1 MAPLRPEIPN
11 SKFKIPNARM
21 NPPVGYRPGIHA
33 AAVLAAAFTLP
44 LLYVGGSVTTYR
56 VGMAVPDWPTTFQE
70 NMFLYNFWDAPFGVR
85 VEHVHRLYGAAVGLA
100 TILLATSLLLFEPRR
115 WVKGLG
121 LLALA
126 LVVAQGVLGGL
137 RVIRVS
143 TLLAAVHGCTGQAFF
158 GLLVALC
165 VFTGRDWSTRGSPTS
180 DPGRLRLACALGLVL
195 VYTQILAGG
204 WLRHFATPSSLWLH
218 SALAAA
224 VWVCSGWLALT
235 VHSRRREVAR
245 LVGPSWWLAVTVT
258 AQVLLGISAL
268 VLLWP
273 LDGTARPV
281 LALQAA
287 IRTGHQTNAAILFAA
302 SIVLTLRSFR
312 HLAGAAEAAG
322 TRPGDTPV
330 GRPEPAA
337 LDWEAVV

>member
-1 MAPLRPEIPN
+1 MN
-11 SKFKIPNARM
+11 ST
-21 NPPVGYRPGIHA
+21 VGYRPGIHA
-33 AAVLAAAFTLP
+33 VAVFAAAFTLP

-70 NMFLYNFWDAPFGVR
+70 NMFLYDFWNAPFGVR
-85 VEHVHRLYGAAVGLA
+85 VEHIHRLYGAAVGLA
-100 TILLATSLLLFEPRR
+100 TIVLAGCLLVSEPRR
-115 WVKGLG
+115 WIKGLG
-121 LLALA
+121 VLALA
-126 LVVAQGVLGGL
+126 MVVAQGVLGGL
-137 RVIRVS
+137 RVTRIS

-165 VFTGRDWSTRGSPTS
+165 VFTGRDWSTAAARRA
-180 DPGRLRLACALGLVL
+180 DPGRLRGHCVLVLGLV
-195 VYTQILAGG
+195 YSQILAGG

-224 VWVCSGWLALT
+224 VWAYTAWLALR
-235 VHSRRREVAR
+235 VHAQRPEAAR
-245 LVGPSWWLAVTVT
+245 LVSPSRWLAAGVTV
-258 AQVLLGISAL
+258 QVLLGVSAL

-281 LALQAA
+281 PLLQSV
-287 IRTGHQTNAAILFAA
+287 IRTGHQTNAALLFAA

-312 HLAGAAEAAG
+312 HLAGPAEAAES
-322 TRPGDTPV
+322 RPGDRPV

-337 LDWEAVV
+337 LDWEAVA